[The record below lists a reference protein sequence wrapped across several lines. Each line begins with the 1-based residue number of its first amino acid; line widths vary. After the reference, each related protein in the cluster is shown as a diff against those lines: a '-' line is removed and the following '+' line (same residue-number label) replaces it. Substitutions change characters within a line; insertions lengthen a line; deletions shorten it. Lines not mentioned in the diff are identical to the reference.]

1 MYLHTRNI
9 APSPSRLPDGTHR
22 NRYDVP
28 SSFTVGIWGLVSVL
42 PKKSRPFPC
51 GSERDNLPRKKAQAL
66 HPFPF
71 PSQENDTAS
80 RQVFWLGS
88 PRDPC
93 AFPVSP
99 SGVFPS
105 RAPLTAAGQHRHRTC
120 FSAIEALFPISSS
133 AQKAG
138 GRAPSL
144 ALTDFFHIISE

>member
-9 APSPSRLPDGTHR
+9 TRLPPLPGRHPTQKSCR
-22 NRYDVP
+22 AFILRGWNMGLC
-28 SSFTVGIWGLVSVL
+28 FGIAH
-42 PKKSRPFPC
+42 KKSRSFPC
-51 GSERDNLPRKKAQAL
+51 ENERGNLSRKKAQAL
-66 HPFPF
+66 HPFSF

-80 RQVFWLGS
+80 KQVLWLGS

-120 FSAIEALFPISSS
+120 FPAMKRLFYGTKSRRTRHPLSSINFS
-133 AQKAG
+133 Y
-138 GRAPSL
+138 
-144 ALTDFFHIISE
+144 IISE